1 MTGIFTV
8 ILTDATPSDGSAA
21 ILPLPLLDLRMRKYT
36 FFSLAS
42 HAHLLV
48 TALRC
53 PWPAVLIAFLPSR
66 EGTCALSSFRP
77 CHLPG
82 VPEIPT
88 AAPAFPLMALRRS
101 GDSPRVPIIRTN
113 RGIRRTTNF
122 LPTEVS
128 FEVSVFSI
136 SSKGKH

>member
-1 MTGIFTV
+1 MDIRGIH
-8 ILTDATPSDGSAA
+8 PSRSELED
-21 ILPLPLLDLRMRKYT
+21 R
-36 FFSLAS
+36 LAS

-82 VPEIPT
+82 VPEFPT
-88 AAPAFPLMALRRS
+88 AALAFPLMALRPS
-101 GDSPRVPIIRTN
+101 GDSPRVPIIHTN

-122 LPTEVS
+122 LPTEVF
-128 FEVSVFSI
+128 FEVSVFLI
-136 SSKGKH
+136 SSKGKLILWTIRSFPVLRLRLCLQDGSD